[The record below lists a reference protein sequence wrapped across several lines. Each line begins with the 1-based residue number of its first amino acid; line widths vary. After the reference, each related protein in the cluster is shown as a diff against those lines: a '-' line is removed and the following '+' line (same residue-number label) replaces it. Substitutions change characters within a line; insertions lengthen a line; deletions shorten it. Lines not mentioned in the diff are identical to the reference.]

1 MAMNAAVSRA
11 WRVNEH
17 GRPGEVLRLEEVEVR
32 APGPGEVRVAAD
44 AVTLNFNDIDGIYG
58 RYRTVAPPLPYTP
71 GMEVMGTV
79 EAVGEGVEPM
89 VGRRVVGIPTGA
101 FGGYAER
108 SVCPAAMTF
117 EMPDRIP
124 LPEAA
129 AVCMP
134 FHLAWLAVC
143 RRGRLAE
150 GETLLV
156 HAAAGGAGSA
166 AVQLGVRAGATVI
179 ATAGSEDKVEFCR
192 GLGASVA
199 IDYRHEDFVEA
210 TLEATDGRG
219 VDVAFDTVGGDVTT
233 RTFRCMAFGGR
244 HVLAGFAS
252 GIEAE
257 DEGMVPRPILFGN
270 FDLAGV
276 CLAYVDD
283 PLAVKRASGHN
294 FPSAADARRV
304 HRELVDLLLA
314 GELHPVVDREVPFT
328 ELPAALEAMERRD
341 TIGRVVVRVTA

>member
-1 MAMNAAVSRA
+1 M
-11 WRVNEH
+11 
-17 GRPGEVLRLEEVEVR
+17 
-32 APGPGEVRVAAD
+32 AAD
-44 AVTLNFNDIDGIYG
+44 AVTLNFNDLDGIYG

-71 GMEVMGTV
+71 GMEVLGTV

-101 FGGYAER
+101 YGGYAER
-108 SVCPAAMTF
+108 VVCPAAMTF
-117 EMPDRIP
+117 DMPERIP
-124 LPEAA
+124 LPGAA
-129 AVCMP
+129 AIYMP
-134 FHLAWLAVC
+134 FHLAWLAVHT
-143 RRGRLAE
+143 RGRLTP

-166 AVQLGVRAGATVI
+166 AVQLGRRAGATVI
-179 ATAGSEDKVEFCR
+179 ATAGSQEKVEFCR
-192 GLGASVA
+192 KLGAQVA
-199 IDYRHEDFVEA
+199 IDYRQEDFVDA
-210 TLEATDGRG
+210 TLEATHGRG
-219 VDVAFDTVGGDVTT
+219 VDVAFDPIGGEVTT

-244 HVLAGFAS
+244 HLLVGFAS

-257 DEGMVPRPILFGN
+257 DEGIVPRPILFGN

-304 HRELVDLLLA
+304 HGELVDLLLA

>member
-1 MAMNAAVSRA
+1 M
-11 WRVNEH
+11 
-17 GRPGEVLRLEEVEVR
+17 
-32 APGPGEVRVAAD
+32 AAD
-44 AVTLNFNDIDGIYG
+44 AVTLNFNDLDGIYG

-71 GMEVMGTV
+71 GMEVLGTV

-101 FGGYAER
+101 HGGYAEHV
-108 SVCPAAMTF
+108 VCPAAMTF
-117 EMPDRIP
+117 DMPERIP
-124 LPEAA
+124 LPGAA
-129 AVCMP
+129 AIYMP
-134 FHLAWLAVC
+134 FHLAWLAVHT
-143 RRGRLAE
+143 RGRLTP

-166 AVQLGVRAGATVI
+166 AVQLGRRAGATVI
-179 ATAGSEDKVEFCR
+179 ATAGSQEKVEFCR
-192 GLGASVA
+192 KLGAQVA
-199 IDYRHEDFVEA
+199 IDYRQEDFVDA
-210 TLEATDGRG
+210 TLEATHGRG
-219 VDVAFDTVGGDVTT
+219 VDVAFDPIGGEVTT

-244 HVLAGFAS
+244 HLLAGFAS

-257 DEGMVPRPILFGN
+257 DEGIVPRPILFGN

>member
-1 MAMNAAVSRA
+1 M
-11 WRVNEH
+11 
-17 GRPGEVLRLEEVEVR
+17 
-32 APGPGEVRVAAD
+32 AAD
-44 AVTLNFNDIDGIYG
+44 AVTLNFNDLDGIYG

-71 GMEVMGTV
+71 GMEVLGTV
-79 EAVGEGVEPM
+79 EAVGEGVEPV

-101 FGGYAER
+101 YGGYAER
-108 SVCPAAMTF
+108 VVCPAAMTF
-117 EMPDRIP
+117 DMPERIP
-124 LPEAA
+124 LPGAA
-129 AVCMP
+129 AIYMP
-134 FHLAWLAVC
+134 FHLAWLAVHT
-143 RRGRLAE
+143 RGRLTP

-166 AVQLGVRAGATVI
+166 AVQLGRRAGATVI
-179 ATAGSEDKVEFCR
+179 ATAGSQEKVEFCR
-192 GLGASVA
+192 KLGAQVA
-199 IDYRHEDFVEA
+199 IDYRQEDFVDA
-210 TLEATDGRG
+210 TLEATHGRG
-219 VDVAFDTVGGDVTT
+219 VDVAFDPIGGEVTT

-244 HVLAGFAS
+244 HLLVGFAS

-257 DEGMVPRPILFGN
+257 DEGIVPRPILFGN

-304 HRELVDLLLA
+304 HGELVDLLLA

>member
-1 MAMNAAVSRA
+1 M
-11 WRVNEH
+11 
-17 GRPGEVLRLEEVEVR
+17 
-32 APGPGEVRVAAD
+32 AAD
-44 AVTLNFNDIDGIYG
+44 AVTLNFNDLDGIYG

-71 GMEVMGTV
+71 GMEVLGTV

-101 FGGYAER
+101 YGGYAER
-108 SVCPAAMTF
+108 VVCPAAMTF
-117 EMPDRIP
+117 DMPERIP
-124 LPEAA
+124 LPGAA
-129 AVCMP
+129 AIYMP
-134 FHLAWLAVC
+134 FHLAWLAVHT
-143 RRGRLAE
+143 RGRLTP

-166 AVQLGVRAGATVI
+166 AVQLGRRAGATVI
-179 ATAGSEDKVEFCR
+179 ATAGSQEKVEFCR
-192 GLGASVA
+192 KLGAQVA
-199 IDYRHEDFVEA
+199 IDYRHEDFVGA
-210 TLEATDGRG
+210 ALEATHGRG
-219 VDVAFDTVGGDVTT
+219 VDVAFDPIGGEVTT

-244 HVLAGFAS
+244 HLLVGFAS

-257 DEGMVPRPILFGN
+257 DEGIVPRPILFGN

>member
-1 MAMNAAVSRA
+1 M
-11 WRVNEH
+11 
-17 GRPGEVLRLEEVEVR
+17 
-32 APGPGEVRVAAD
+32 AAD
-44 AVTLNFNDIDGIYG
+44 AVTLNFNDLDGIYG

-71 GMEVMGTV
+71 GMEVLGTV

-101 FGGYAER
+101 YGGYAER
-108 SVCPAAMTF
+108 VVCPAAMTF
-117 EMPDRIP
+117 DMPERIP
-124 LPEAA
+124 LPGAA
-129 AVCMP
+129 AIYMP
-134 FHLAWLAVC
+134 FHLAWLAVHT
-143 RRGRLAE
+143 RGRLTP

-166 AVQLGVRAGATVI
+166 AVQLGRRAGATVI
-179 ATAGSEDKVEFCR
+179 ATAGSQEKVEFCR
-192 GLGASVA
+192 KLGAQVA
-199 IDYRHEDFVEA
+199 IDYRHEDFVDA
-210 TLEATDGRG
+210 TLQATHGRG
-219 VDVAFDTVGGDVTT
+219 VDVAFDPIGGEVTT

-244 HVLAGFAS
+244 HLLVGFAS

-257 DEGMVPRPILFGN
+257 DEGIVPRPILFGN

>member
-1 MAMNAAVSRA
+1 
-11 WRVNEH
+11 
-17 GRPGEVLRLEEVEVR
+17 
-32 APGPGEVRVAAD
+32 
-44 AVTLNFNDIDGIYG
+44 
-58 RYRTVAPPLPYTP
+58 
-71 GMEVMGTV
+71 
-79 EAVGEGVEPM
+79 
-89 VGRRVVGIPTGA
+89 
-101 FGGYAER
+101 
-108 SVCPAAMTF
+108 
-117 EMPDRIP
+117 
-124 LPEAA
+124 
-129 AVCMP
+129 
-134 FHLAWLAVC
+134 
-143 RRGRLAE
+143 
-150 GETLLV
+150 LV

-166 AVQLGVRAGATVI
+166 AVQLGRRAGATVI
-179 ATAGSEDKVEFCR
+179 ATAGSQEKVEFCR
-192 GLGASVA
+192 KLGAQVA
-199 IDYRHEDFVEA
+199 IDYRHEDFVDA
-210 TLEATDGRG
+210 TLEATHGRG
-219 VDVAFDTVGGDVTT
+219 VDVAFDPIGGEVTT

-244 HVLAGFAS
+244 HLLVGFAS

-257 DEGMVPRPILFGN
+257 DEGIVPRPILFGN